1 MSSSSSTQKQKLL
14 NKKRKCYN
22 ALEEYEINSK
32 SERETNDMRSN
43 KNKNINTINKSR
55 IRGEKKDTSSETL
68 NIADDSDESEK
79 QEKKIKYKKSN
90 ESKNVKKKVNPKKS
104 KKIERA
110 TKQSSSS
117 NGESE
122 SISKSSSSNKIKSKA
137 NEDNNNNNIKKKI
150 LVKNIDCHSEKDIK
164 KIVEFENDENVKNTN
179 KKEGMIVSGK
189 HISIKENLNT
199 DSNCIYN
206 KFNELRNFIMD
217 SESRLND
224 KLKKTN
230 DELNKTKDE
239 LHKLKKNTNIKI
251 GLLSQIIKQS
261 NIYNKNNNKLL
272 ESKIDFLKNILLV
285 MYKRKL
291 TNLITLDIINANK
304 NDLAITKHKFGVD
317 KKFGIIVAKKD
328 INGISKYKINLL
340 LDFLR
345 HIKQLSSKVIHMKK
359 VKQFKLKNEIFSEFL
374 KEYKFHKKSEDENG
388 LLQTKD
394 IINFIFGEER
404 QEKRSN
410 RIKKFFSIRI

>member
-1 MSSSSSTQKQKLL
+1 MKNA
-14 NKKRKCYN
+14 NKKK
-22 ALEEYEINSK
+22 
-32 SERETNDMRSN
+32 
-43 KNKNINTINKSR
+43 
-55 IRGEKKDTSSETL
+55 
-68 NIADDSDESEK
+68 
-79 QEKKIKYKKSN
+79 
-90 ESKNVKKKVNPKKS
+90 
-104 KKIERA
+104 
-110 TKQSSSS
+110 
-117 NGESE
+117 
-122 SISKSSSSNKIKSKA
+122 
-137 NEDNNNNNIKKKI
+137 
-150 LVKNIDCHSEKDIK
+150 
-164 KIVEFENDENVKNTN
+164 
-179 KKEGMIVSGK
+179 GMIVSRK
-189 HISIKENLNT
+189 NISTKKNLNT
-199 DSNCIYN
+199 DSDFIYQ
-206 KFNELRNFIMD
+206 KFEELRAIVMD
-217 SESRLND
+217 SERRHND
-224 KLKKTN
+224 KLNKTN
-230 DELNKTKDE
+230 DKLNKTNDKLNKTNDKLNKTNEELNKTKDE

-404 QEKRSN
+404 QEKRSKKK
-410 RIKKFFSIRI
+410 KKFKFR

>member
-1 MSSSSSTQKQKLL
+1 MKNA
-14 NKKRKCYN
+14 NKKK
-22 ALEEYEINSK
+22 
-32 SERETNDMRSN
+32 
-43 KNKNINTINKSR
+43 
-55 IRGEKKDTSSETL
+55 
-68 NIADDSDESEK
+68 
-79 QEKKIKYKKSN
+79 
-90 ESKNVKKKVNPKKS
+90 
-104 KKIERA
+104 
-110 TKQSSSS
+110 
-117 NGESE
+117 
-122 SISKSSSSNKIKSKA
+122 
-137 NEDNNNNNIKKKI
+137 
-150 LVKNIDCHSEKDIK
+150 
-164 KIVEFENDENVKNTN
+164 
-179 KKEGMIVSGK
+179 GMIVSRK
-189 HISIKENLNT
+189 NISTKKNLNT
-199 DSNCIYN
+199 DSDFIYQ
-206 KFNELRNFIMD
+206 KFEELRAIVMD
-217 SESRLND
+217 SERRHND
-224 KLKKTN
+224 KLNKTN
-230 DELNKTKDE
+230 DKLNKTNEKLNKTNDKLNKTNDKLNKTNEELNKTKDE

-404 QEKRSN
+404 QEKRSKKK
-410 RIKKFFSIRI
+410 KKFKFR